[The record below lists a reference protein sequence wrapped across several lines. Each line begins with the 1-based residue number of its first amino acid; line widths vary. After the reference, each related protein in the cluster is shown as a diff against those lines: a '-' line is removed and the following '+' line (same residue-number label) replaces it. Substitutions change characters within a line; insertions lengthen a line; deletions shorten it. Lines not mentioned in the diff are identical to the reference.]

1 MMQEWKEHGVLETT
15 KQRLYD
21 QARAIRKNSWL
32 FDLGLENIQRMI
44 EAENEIVNESIEMWK
59 RTKQRGT

>member
-1 MMQEWKEHGVLETT
+1 MMQEWKEHGVFETT
-15 KQRLYD
+15 KQWLYD
-21 QARAIRKNSWL
+21 QERAIRKNSWL